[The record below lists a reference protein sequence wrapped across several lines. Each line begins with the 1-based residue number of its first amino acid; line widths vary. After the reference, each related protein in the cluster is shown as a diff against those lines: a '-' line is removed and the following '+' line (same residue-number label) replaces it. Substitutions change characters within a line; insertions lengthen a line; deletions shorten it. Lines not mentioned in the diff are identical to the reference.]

1 MKKLESRVIYSR
13 AVSRVLCSDN
23 KHSRFGQ
30 QQLWKKRLVCIQSYI
45 RSYDTLRYRRCKNNR
60 SNTPRAERPTG
71 VCWQS
76 HSGRIPW
83 ILSHLIIIIWHLRDT
98 RHGIRSHVLMPLA
111 TYSFPITSCRRA
123 CESWTWHVFFQ
134 MGCQHDPTCWWSATL
149 ILNLR
154 LWSSIRW
161 HNRGSL
167 NESMVHVAWRY
178 FHRWRL
184 LILRSDKLFVGTK
197 FLGKKNYMATD
208 RLVAAA
214 CLACSGSL
222 SLSLSLPLFS
232 PSVYDLSRADSIGP
246 DRRASSTRRRTIKSQ
261 VIINQLLEEKIGLR
275 NENSESKHILSLS
288 YMILYNFCC
297 KTQIISQADESSSGQ
312 TGATSKQEVTHASS
326 SSSSPKL
333 LHDWTK
339 LQAAWNTCML

>member
-1 MKKLESRVIYSR
+1 MYSR
-13 AVSRVLCSDN
+13 AISRVLCSDN

-45 RSYDTLRYRRCKNNR
+45 RSYSCTLRYRHCKNNR

-76 HSGRIPW
+76 HSGHIPW

-98 RHGIRSHVLMPLA
+98 RQWIRSHVLIPLA

-149 ILNLR
+149 IFNLR

-197 FLGKKNYMATD
+197 FLGKKNYVATD

-222 SLSLSLPLFS
+222 SLSPPLQS
-232 PSVYDLSRADSIGP
+232 ISVRAFKSRLHRTRSKSKLNSAQNHQITGDHQS
-246 DRRASSTRRRTIKSQ
+246 ASWG
-261 VIINQLLEEKIGLR
+261 EDW
-275 NENSESKHILSLS
+275 SKKWKFGI
-288 YMILYNFCC
+288 
-297 KTQIISQADESSSGQ
+297 KTQPQSELYDP
-312 TGATSKQEVTHASS
+312 V
-326 SSSSPKL
+326 
-333 LHDWTK
+333 
-339 LQAAWNTCML
+339 